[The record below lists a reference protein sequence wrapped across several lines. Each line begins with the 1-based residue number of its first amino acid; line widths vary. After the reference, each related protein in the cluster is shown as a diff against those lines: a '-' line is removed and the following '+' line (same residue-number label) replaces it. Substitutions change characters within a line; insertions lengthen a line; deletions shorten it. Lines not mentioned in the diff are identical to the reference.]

1 MKYKTLSL
9 LYIQRQN
16 SQSKQN
22 FQFNF
27 PMDFFRLLPEACVS
41 DILSFTSPK
50 DAAIP
55 SAISRGFNSFLP
67 EDYEIISSRYV
78 SPRICSSK
86 KELYFSLCDSPVLM
100 DGGKLSFSLD
110 KKTGKKCFM
119 ISARELAIS
128 WGVDTPWYWEWTSHP
143 DSRFSEVA
151 HLHRV
156 FWLDIRGTIGTQM
169 LSKRT
174 KYIVYLV
181 FKLAE
186 EHWGLEI
193 ANAFVRF
200 VNRVSDKEAQRNELA
215 GRNLKCPQR
224 RVDEWMEI
232 ELGNFINDTGDDE
245 DVQARLMEIK
255 HLNGKGG
262 LIVQG
267 IEFRPG

>member
-1 MKYKTLSL
+1 MS
-9 LYIQRQN
+9 
-16 SQSKQN
+16 
-22 FQFNF
+22 
-27 PMDFFRLLPEACVS
+27 E
-41 DILSFTSPK
+41 
-50 DAAIP
+50 DAAIS
-55 SAISRGFNSFLP
+55 SAISRGFNSAAESDLLWEKFLP
-67 EDYEIISSRYV
+67 EDYENISSRYV

-100 DGGKLSFSLD
+100 DEGKLSFSLD

-128 WGVDTPWYWEWTSHP
+128 WGVDTPWYWEWIAHP

-151 HLHRV
+151 HHLHRV

-186 EHWGLEI
+186 GHWGIEI

-200 VNRVSDKEAQRNELA
+200 VNRVSNKEAEERASRVSLVGENVK
-215 GRNLKCPQR
+215 RCNVKHPQN
-224 RVDEWMEI
+224 RVDGWMEI

-262 LIVQG
+262 IIVQG
-267 IEFRPG
+267 IEFRPE